1 MNPNT
6 VIAVNERD
14 EVVGYHGKMEAH
26 EKGILHRAI
35 SVFIFNSRG
44 EWLLQQR
51 AEGKYH
57 SGLLWSNTTC
67 THPMQGESILEAANR
82 RLDEEMGM
90 HAILTKKFSFQYR
103 AELDK
108 ELIENE
114 LDHIFMGVSDDIPH
128 INPSEVASFQYIS
141 TEALSDQIANNPKR
155 FTEWFKLLF
164 PKVLKELN
172 K

>member
-1 MNPNT
+1 MNSNT

-14 EVVGYHGKMEAH
+14 EVTGYHGKMEVH

-35 SVFIFNSRG
+35 SVCIFNSKG

-51 AEGKYH
+51 AGSKYH

-67 THPMQGESILEAANR
+67 THPMVGESVLEAANR
-82 RLDEEMGM
+82 RLLEEMGM

-108 ELIENE
+108 SLVENE
-114 LDHIFMGVSDDIPH
+114 LDHVFVGVSDDLPK
-128 INPSEVASFQYIS
+128 INPEEVEDYRYIS
-141 TEALSDQIANNPKR
+141 TDELSQSIEQSPEQY
-155 FTEWFKLLF
+155 TEWFKLLF
-164 PKVLKELN
+164 PMVLKKLD
-172 K
+172 